1 VEFEGRYLD
10 VKALNRVVAGADIVI
25 LPYDSLEQVTSGVL
39 VEALAAGKPIIATG
53 FPHAVELLGVGT
65 GLVVPHRDAPAMAHA
80 LRRVLTEPGLA
91 DRMGA
96 QAAALAP
103 QLLWPAVAD
112 RYRNRAGELLDQ
124 RASAVA

>member
-1 VEFEGRYLD
+1 
-10 VKALNRVVAGADIVI
+10 
-25 LPYDSLEQVTSGVL
+25 
-39 VEALAAGKPIIATG
+39 
-53 FPHAVELLGVGT
+53 
-65 GLVVPHRDAPAMAHA
+65 MAQA

-103 QLLWPAVAD
+103 QLLWPAVAE
-112 RYRNRAGELLDQ
+112 RYRNLAGELLDQ